1 MLSGDCSI
9 TSGACGREE
18 RHSEEAVGS
27 HAEEA
32 ALAGPNPLPAYVCS
46 SKRSAAASHLL
57 GTIPHWAAHKGAW
70 HEVVRQAS
78 KLSQLGSLRTIHR
91 GLPTNVRRL

>member
-18 RHSEEAVGS
+18 KHSEEAVGS

-32 ALAGPNPLPAYVCS
+32 ALAGPNPLPAAVQ
-46 SKRSAAASHLL
+46 SA
-57 GTIPHWAAHKGAW
+57 
-70 HEVVRQAS
+70 VQRQA
-78 KLSQLGSLRTIHR
+78 TCWAPFH
-91 GLPTNVRRL
+91 TRLLTKVHGMRL